1 MDRIE
6 RAEKLREAERML
18 NDAADMM
25 DEALRMSGIEQRA
38 GDASTRIRTIAS
50 DPNNGGSLHNL
61 ALDLERLEDDPGWTQ
76 PLVSPKNL
84 FDRKR

>member
-18 NDAADMM
+18 NEAADLM

-38 GDASTRIRTIAS
+38 GDAST
-50 DPNNGGSLHNL
+50 
-61 ALDLERLEDDPGWTQ
+61 
-76 PLVSPKNL
+76 
-84 FDRKR
+84 